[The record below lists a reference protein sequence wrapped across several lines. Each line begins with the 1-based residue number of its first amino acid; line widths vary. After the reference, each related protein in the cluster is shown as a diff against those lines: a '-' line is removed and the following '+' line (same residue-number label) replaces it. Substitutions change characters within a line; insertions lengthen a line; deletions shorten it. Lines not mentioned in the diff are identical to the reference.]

1 MLVWN
6 KFVYFNV
13 KLSYLLR
20 IVRFIIFKNLYH
32 LLTLSVIL
40 KLISFYFILPN
51 INILIFY
58 FEWVYLVCSVPMFL
72 PSN

>member
-6 KFVYFNV
+6 KFVYFNM

-20 IVRFIIFKNLYH
+20 IVPFIIFKNLYH
-32 LLTLSVIL
+32 LLTSSVIL

-51 INILIFY
+51 INILIF
-58 FEWVYLVCSVPMFL
+58 FILNEFI
-72 PSN
+72 